1 MSSATVTS
9 KGQITIPASVRA
21 SLGIGVGSRIEF
33 VEMENGQFAIVP
45 SVSPIQSLKGMIRK
59 PTTPVSIEQM
69 NMAIASQGAKAG

>member
-1 MSSATVTS
+1 MTVRVR
-9 KGQITIPASVRA
+9 PAAPQNTKPLRLVQTN
-21 SLGIGVGSRIEF
+21 IGVGSRIEF

-69 NMAIASQGAKAG
+69 NMAIAQRAAHAK

>member
-9 KGQITIPASVRA
+9 KGQVTIPASVRTT
-21 SLGIGVGSRIEF
+21 LGIGAGSRIEF
-33 VEMENGQFAIVP
+33 VELENGQFVIFP

-69 NMAIASQGAKAG
+69 NLAIASQGAKAG